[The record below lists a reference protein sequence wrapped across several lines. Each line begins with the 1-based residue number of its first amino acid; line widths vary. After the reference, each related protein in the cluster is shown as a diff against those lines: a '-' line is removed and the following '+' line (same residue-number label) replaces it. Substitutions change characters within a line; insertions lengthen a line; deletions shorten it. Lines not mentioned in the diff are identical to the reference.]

1 LAWTISY
8 TGSALKQLHKLDRPT
23 AQRLIDFLD
32 QRIAPLTDPRSQG
45 QALHGPTLATLW
57 RYRVGDY
64 RVVCEIQDGA
74 LLILV
79 IQIGHRK
86 GVYR

>member
-1 LAWTISY
+1 MISY
-8 TGSALKQLHKLDRPT
+8 TESALKQLRKLDRPT
-23 AQRLIDFLD
+23 ARRLIDFMD
-32 QRIAPLTDPRSQG
+32 ERIAPLADPRDQG
-45 QALHGPTLATLW
+45 KALRGPAFSTLW

-64 RVVCEIQDGA
+64 RLVCEIQDGA

-86 GVYR
+86 DVYR

>member
-1 LAWTISY
+1 MD
-8 TGSALKQLHKLDRPT
+8 K
-23 AQRLIDFLD
+23 
-32 QRIAPLTDPRSQG
+32 RIAPQADPRDQG
-45 QALHGPTLATLW
+45 KALRGPAFATLW

-64 RVVCEIQDGA
+64 QLVCEIQDGA

-79 IQIGHRK
+79 IKIGHRT

>member
-1 LAWTISY
+1 MAWTISY
-8 TGSALKQLHKLDRPT
+8 TESALKQLRKLDRPT
-23 AQRLIDFLD
+23 ARRLIDFMD
-32 QRIAPLTDPRSQG
+32 ERIAPLADPRDQG
-45 QALHGPTLATLW
+45 KALRGPAFSTLW

-64 RVVCEIQDGA
+64 RLVCEIQDGA

-86 GVYR
+86 DVYR